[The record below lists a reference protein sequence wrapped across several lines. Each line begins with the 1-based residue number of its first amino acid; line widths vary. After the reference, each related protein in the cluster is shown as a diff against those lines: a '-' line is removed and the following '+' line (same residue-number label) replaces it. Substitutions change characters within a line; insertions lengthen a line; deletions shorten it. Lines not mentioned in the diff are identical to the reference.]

1 LILEATI
8 DAPDISMNILI
19 EFIQKLG
26 PLRIALAVCAIIA
39 IFFAPQ
45 PGAQLMLFG
54 TGVITTLLIPVLAP
68 LIFMGLLLDALM
80 SRVKQIDADPEGK
93 NRYKLIIIVNLAL
106 ALTIFITWLPF
117 IAALKR

>member
-1 LILEATI
+1 
-8 DAPDISMNILI
+8 
-19 EFIQKLG
+19 
-26 PLRIALAVCAIIA
+26 
-39 IFFAPQ
+39 
-45 PGAQLMLFG
+45 
-54 TGVITTLLIPVLAP
+54 
-68 LIFMGLLLDALM
+68 MGLLLDALM